1 MSRQTR
7 QRGRSAPH
15 LADSFAPPRWPSGLL
30 GRQKHGGDGLQRW
43 DLEKRASCSTVAS
56 MQTQQML
63 SPRLHRGAHNRGSR
77 FVERPQLTIYG
88 RHTSRDVDR
97 GGIRMSRWPWSS
109 SCECA
114 RSTLHLCARHD
125 RVNSDIHSYV
135 RHPRSAISG
144 FKDTRRWGWMRGT
157 TWNVWRRCM
166 VCDSPRAPW
175 VGNLLSPSRAHDSS
189 LGGLSALIYPR

>member
-30 GRQKHGGDGLQRW
+30 GRHKHAGDGLQRW

-56 MQTQQML
+56 TQTQQML
-63 SPRLHRGAHNRGSR
+63 SPRLHRGGHNRGPR
-77 FVERPQLTIYG
+77 FVERPHLTIYG

-97 GGIRMSRWPWSS
+97 RGIRMSRWPWSS

-114 RSTLHLCARHD
+114 LDTAFCARHD
-125 RVNSDIHSYV
+125 CVNSDIHSYV
-135 RHPRSAISG
+135 RHPRSALSR
-144 FKDTRRWGWMRGT
+144 FRDTLRWGWIRGT

-166 VCDSPRAPW
+166 VCDSPRMPS
-175 VGNLLSPSRAHDSS
+175 VGNSLSPSRAHDSS